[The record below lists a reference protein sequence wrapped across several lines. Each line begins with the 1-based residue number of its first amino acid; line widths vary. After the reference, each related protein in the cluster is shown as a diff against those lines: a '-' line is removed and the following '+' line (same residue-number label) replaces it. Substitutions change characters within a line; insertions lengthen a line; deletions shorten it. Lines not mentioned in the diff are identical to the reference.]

1 MKSSPG
7 RILAVT
13 AGLLAGG
20 ALFGAIAAVLALVVS
35 SALTDG
41 FAWATEPVAL
51 VFAAVAGAAIGAPLF
66 PAAGWLLLRRVP
78 LGIAMIGSM
87 AGTVVGGVGGWLL
100 ARGNDPMTTPVVGA
114 MLGFVFAAI
123 LMRLRFSTPR
133 QPQAIRVPR
142 GAGV

>member
-20 ALFGAIAAVLALVVS
+20 ALFGAIAAVLALVVA

-41 FAWATEPVAL
+41 LAWGTEPIAL
-51 VFAAVAGAAIGAPLF
+51 VFAAVAGAALGAPLF

-78 LGIAMIGSM
+78 LGVALVGSM
-87 AGTVVGGVGGWLL
+87 AGTVLGGVLGWVLTG
-100 ARGNDPMTTPVVGA
+100 GNDPMATPILGA
-114 MLGFVFAAI
+114 IIGFACAAI

-133 QPQAIRVPR
+133 KAEAIRIPR